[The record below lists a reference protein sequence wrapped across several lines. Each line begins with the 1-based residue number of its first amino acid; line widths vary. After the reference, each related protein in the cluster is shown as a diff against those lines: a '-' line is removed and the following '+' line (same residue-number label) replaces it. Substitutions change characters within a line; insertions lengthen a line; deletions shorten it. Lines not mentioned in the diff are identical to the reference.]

1 MSADSIVTPVDPEDE
16 KDQLGL
22 LRAELVRSV
31 EFANHALNRMAGA
44 ELREIAINMGINPDD
59 FDAREGDE
67 DDE

>member
-1 MSADSIVTPVDPEDE
+1 MIHDAIVTPVDPEDE

-31 EFANHALNRMAGA
+31 EFANHALNRMAAA
-44 ELREIAINMGINPDD
+44 ELREIAINMGIDPDD
-59 FDAREGDE
+59 FDEREGDE